1 MVPTTERSGPERSP
15 GARER
20 GRLAPTSLLWVLI
33 AGLGVGGLSM
43 DARAR
48 AAAPPPAISPRSVF
62 LDALREFEGVPEES
76 FEERLSSFVEA
87 WITRTAVTGDPAEQR
102 RRRKALLLGL
112 GACFDA
118 GGDLEAAPGIGSR
131 FRGVVRAQER
141 AARADLCARARLH
154 GRRDAAQH
162 FFVAAALT
170 ATIGPGGAAHAG
182 LLKEIADA
190 RGRDRRPPEGTG
202 FSFVDLAHDHAGIRF
217 ACHLLGL
224 DRFDPEAPR
233 PPLPR
238 FLPPSPTS
246 ASRRESV
253 GRTSGRGTVAS
264 RSRRSSTGFMR
275 PSTPPCRP
283 RPPPLPSGGTPGRG
297 RLRLRRVVQGRAGAP
312 PRIAPRPKAGAG
324 RAGSRGAPRESPRS
338 SAAKHHER
346 AHKGTEA
353 P

>member
-1 MVPTTERSGPERSP
+1 
-15 GARER
+15 
-20 GRLAPTSLLWVLI
+20 
-33 AGLGVGGLSM
+33 
-43 DARAR
+43 
-48 AAAPPPAISPRSVF
+48 VF
-62 LDALREFEGVPEES
+62 LDALRELEGVPEES
-76 FEERLSSFVEA
+76 FEGRLTSFVEA

-112 GACFDA
+112 GSCFDA
-118 GGDLEAAPGIGSR
+118 GGNLEAAPGIGSR
-131 FRGVVRAQER
+131 FRGVVREEER

-224 DRFDPEAPR
+224 DRFDPEAPP

-238 FLPPSPTS
+238 FLPPLAPLDLPEGIGWQDFR
-246 ASRRESV
+246 ARYRGESV
-253 GRTSGRGTVAS
+253 EALLDWIHETLDASLQTSPSPPPIGRDAREREAAAPSGR
-264 RSRRSSTGFMR
+264 
-275 PSTPPCRP
+275 
-283 RPPPLPSGGTPGRG
+283 SG
-297 RLRLRRVVQGRAGAP
+297 
-312 PRIAPRPKAGAG
+312 
-324 RAGSRGAPRESPRS
+324 
-338 SAAKHHER
+338 
-346 AHKGTEA
+346 
-353 P
+353 

>member
-43 DARAR
+43 VARAR

-62 LDALREFEGVPEES
+62 LDALREFEGVPEDS

-238 FLPPSPTS
+238 FLPPLAHLGLPEGIGWQDFR
-246 ASRRESV
+246 ARYRGESV
-253 GRTSGRGTVAS
+253 EALLDRIHETLDASLQTSPSPPPVGRDARERKAAAPSGR
-264 RSRRSSTGFMR
+264 
-275 PSTPPCRP
+275 
-283 RPPPLPSGGTPGRG
+283 SG
-297 RLRLRRVVQGRAGAP
+297 
-312 PRIAPRPKAGAG
+312 
-324 RAGSRGAPRESPRS
+324 
-338 SAAKHHER
+338 
-346 AHKGTEA
+346 
-353 P
+353 